1 MQLDPDTLKFAEI
14 FQPGYLERV
23 GKVAASSQR
32 FAYYTNAD
40 TALKIIRNQELWFR
54 NATVLNDFSEISYGL
69 ELMRQALTGPA
80 GQRFQ
85 ESVEDI
91 FEGTIALVNERLDG
105 WVDDWRLETYIACI
119 SEHDKTEDRSG
130 RLSMWRAYGD
140 TALVI
145 NNTPLMAVTD
155 LLGVYSIPVEYLSL
169 DEYRDR
175 LDKTTDSI
183 LINRR
188 YLKSLGQPAMV
199 EHIQHMLFL
208 SAISTKHPGFS
219 EEREWRLFYRPN
231 AQRSSAMIERIEV
244 LGGVPQIVYSLPLK
258 NDPEQGLFSADVPT
272 LLERVV
278 IGPTEYPY
286 VSQRAFVSALTV
298 IGVENSDCKVIAS
311 DIPLRTG

>member
-1 MQLDPDTLKFAEI
+1 MQFDQTTLKFVEI

-23 GKVAASSQR
+23 DEVAANNQR
-32 FAYYTNAD
+32 FAYYTSAD
-40 TALKIIRNQELWFR
+40 TALKIIRNRELWFR

-69 ELMRQALTGPA
+69 DLMHQTLAGPA

-85 ESVEDI
+85 ESVEDV
-91 FEGTIALVNERLDG
+91 FEGTISLVNERLEG
-105 WVDDWRLETYIACI
+105 WVDDWQLETYIACI

-169 DEYRDR
+169 GEFRSR

-188 YLKSLGQPAMV
+188 YLQSLGQPTMV
-199 EHIQHMLFL
+199 EYIQHMLFL

-219 EEREWRLFYRPN
+219 EEKEWRLFYRPN
-231 AQRSSAMIERIEV
+231 DQKSSAMIERVEV
-244 LGGVPQIVYSLPLK
+244 LGGVPQIVY
-258 NDPEQGLFSADVPT
+258 
-272 LLERVV
+272 
-278 IGPTEYPY
+278 
-286 VSQRAFVSALTV
+286 
-298 IGVENSDCKVIAS
+298 
-311 DIPLRTG
+311 